1 MKLHTSYFL
10 SLLLCFYYSPG
21 WSLSFSQE
29 ANFQCWP
36 KYDIS
41 KFTIFLCYC
50 LAPLLYSFLQA
61 TTKPFLFYTFFF
73 LWRLLFLFP
82 VSCTELLFW
91 KKKKKKPVLFVN
103 QPRVRWDFNI
113 YSKVLPI
120 DFTNLW
126 KPSFAN
132 HLNNEITDAL
142 SENSQYLMALI
153 DCGILLRIP
162 P

>member
-1 MKLHTSYFL
+1 MHSVFSFSTSL
-10 SLLLCFYYSPG
+10 PLLLPRVIFASFPG
-21 WSLSFSQE
+21 SQL
-29 ANFQCWP
+29 QCWR

-50 LAPLLYSFLQA
+50 LAPLLCSFLQA
-61 TTKPFLFYTFFF
+61 ITKPFLFYTFFF
-73 LWRLLFLFP
+73 LQRLLFLFP
-82 VSCTELLFW
+82 VVCTELLFW
-91 KKKKKKPVLFVN
+91 KKKHVLFFN

-126 KPSFAN
+126 KPFFACP
-132 HLNNEITDAL
+132 LDNEITDAL
-142 SENSQYLMALI
+142 SENSQYLMVLI
-153 DCGILLRIP
+153 DCGILLGVP

>member
-1 MKLHTSYFL
+1 MKLCTAYFL
-10 SLLLCFYYSPG
+10 SPLLCLYYSPG
-21 WSLSFSQE
+21 WSLSLSQE

-61 TTKPFLFYTFFF
+61 ITKPFLFYTFFF
-73 LWRLLFLFP
+73 LQRLLFFSLYLALNFY
-82 VSCTELLFW
+82 FG
-91 KKKKKKPVLFVN
+91 KKKHVLFFN

-126 KPSFAN
+126 KPSFAC
-132 HLNNEITDAL
+132 HLDNEITDAL
-142 SENSQYLMALI
+142 S
-153 DCGILLRIP
+153 
-162 P
+162 